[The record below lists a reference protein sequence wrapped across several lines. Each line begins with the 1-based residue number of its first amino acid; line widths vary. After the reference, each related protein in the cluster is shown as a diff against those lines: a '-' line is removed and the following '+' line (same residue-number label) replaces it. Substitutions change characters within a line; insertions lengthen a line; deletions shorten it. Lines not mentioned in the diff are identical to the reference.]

1 MKKVGK
7 LGKDAGLHGR
17 SYGVKR
23 KDGRSAVAEQ
33 LRRSEPE
40 WYVIQVMSGRE
51 RAMCALIQRT
61 VDVHNAT
68 CAPDATL
75 RLDEIFAPMFRT
87 QKKIRGEFRTVER
100 LLTPGY
106 IVVATDSPDR
116 LADLLRGVRELTR
129 VLTAGGEYV
138 PLSSAER
145 AWAEQ
150 WTQRGERVIPMSFG
164 YKEGDALTV
173 TTGPLKG
180 QEGRV
185 DRIDRKHS
193 LAHVEI
199 HVGPMT
205 IRTTIGLGV
214 LPKE

>member
-1 MKKVGK
+1 MV
-7 LGKDAGLHGR
+7 
-17 SYGVKR
+17 
-23 KDGRSAVAEQ
+23 EQ
-33 LRRSEPE
+33 RTQRNAREPQ

-61 VDVHNAT
+61 AEVHNAT
-68 CAPDATL
+68 CPPDAAI

-106 IVVATDSPDR
+106 VVAVTDSPDR
-116 LADLLRGVRELTR
+116 LAQLLRGVRELTR

-138 PLSSAER
+138 PLNSEER

-150 WTQRGERVIPMSFG
+150 WTQRGQRVIPMSFG
-164 YKEGDALTV
+164 YKEGDTLTV

-185 DRIDRKHS
+185 TRIDRKHS

-205 IRTTIGLGV
+205 IRTTVGLGV
-214 LPKE
+214 LPK